1 MGSTARL
8 TTLLLFATFAASS
21 APAEDGAV
29 TQEALGAL
37 HQFLAVDCEAGEEVT
52 ALTALLEH
60 AGELEPELERVLIE
74 GPDESWLDEATLAI
88 EQRWE
93 RMQAYLAS
101 SPSLGLD
108 PDAWQA
114 VTAVTHDEYIE
125 QERQRFV
132 TVYREKAAAA
142 LGAIGTP
149 RALRA
154 LRQASIDADEDLAR
168 LIRLLLERNRPVQ
181 RSQPRIGDPRVGT
194 PTRSVRN

>member
-1 MGSTARL
+1 MGFTARM
-8 TTLLLFATFAASS
+8 TTLLLVATSAATS
-21 APAEDGAV
+21 AAAENGAV

-74 GPDESWLDEATLAI
+74 GPDESWLDEATLAV

-101 SPSLGLD
+101 NPSLGLD
-108 PDAWQA
+108 PEAWLS
-114 VTAVTHDEYIE
+114 VTATTHDEYIDR
-125 QERQRFV
+125 ERQRFV

-154 LRQASIDADEDLAR
+154 LRQASIEGDEDLAR
-168 LIRLLLERNRPVQ
+168 LIRFLLERNRPVQ
-181 RSQPRIGDPRVGT
+181 RSQPRIGEARVGT
-194 PTRSVRN
+194 PTRSVQD